1 MKKTFLKRKFNSNNI
16 LTFIT
21 PIILIVFFI
30 AFSLLSPVFLQLNN
44 LVNILSQISTL
55 VLVAVGLSFVVAS
68 GGIDLSIAASYG
80 LGAMVSILLLQ
91 AQFNWFIAIFAAI
104 ITGIIIGSFNSLLIL
119 KGKITIFLATLGTL
133 FIGESIERIVTTGG
147 SPVYLPGMSPIFKFI
162 GRGSVFVVQQSGSA
176 RIDLKFSVIVALI
189 VAILAHIL
197 LSKTTFGRM
206 LYAIGSQKEAAELS
220 GVPVKRYTFY
230 AFIICSI
237 TCSLAGI
244 VGSSILTA
252 YIPLSGRYY
261 LMDAIGAVFIGS
273 TLNKKGFPNIPG
285 TLIGVLFFGI
295 VSNGLN
301 LIGISFYWQGV
312 ARGLLIFFILVA
324 DAYKTKSSKKVNKVI
339 NYSIEQNP
347 KHENMKTQL

>member
-1 MKKTFLKRKFNSNNI
+1 LKKNYFNFDNI

-21 PIILIVFFI
+21 PIVLLIVFVIFSVLAP
-30 AFSLLSPVFLQLNN
+30 AFFKLNN
-44 LVNILSQISTL
+44 LVTILSQISVL
-55 VLVAVGLSFVVAS
+55 ALVAVGLSFVVAS

-80 LGAMVSILLLQ
+80 LGSMVSILLLK
-91 AQFNWFIAIFAAI
+91 AGFNWIIAIIAALF
-104 ITGIIIGSFNSLLIL
+104 TGFIIGSFNSFLIL
-119 KGKITIFLATLGTL
+119 KAKITIFLATLGTL

-147 SPVYLPGMSPIFKFI
+147 SPVYLPGMSEMFKFI
-162 GRGSVFVVQQSGSA
+162 GKGSLLVVQQSPTV
-176 RIDLKFSVIVALI
+176 RIDLKFSVLLAIIVA
-189 VAILAHIL
+189 ALAHIL

-206 LYAIGSQKEAAELS
+206 LYALGAQKEAAELS

-244 VGSSILTA
+244 VGSSALTA
-252 YIPLSGRYY
+252 YIPLTGRYY

-295 VSNGLN
+295 ISNGLN
-301 LIGISFYWQGV
+301 LVGINFYWQAV
-312 ARGLLIFFILVA
+312 ARGLLIFLILAA
-324 DAYKTKSSKKVNKVI
+324 DAYKSNSFKKV
-339 NYSIEQNP
+339 
-347 KHENMKTQL
+347 